1 MDKRVLGQIGENAA
15 ADVLREFEVD
25 RPVLGMVKDDKHR
38 TRALA
43 APDGRELGLE
53 GNPAAFALIG
63 RVQEETHRFA
73 IEYQRSLR
81 SRHIGSELDKIPG
94 VGEKRRNELLKRFR
108 SVKVRWQ
115 DTDFKV
121 KIRTFTGFTAQIIQH
136 ETDHLNGIL
145 I

>member
-1 MDKRVLGQIGENAA
+1 ME
-15 ADVLREFEVD
+15 VLREFDLEI
-25 RPVLGMVKDDKHR
+25 PVLGMVKDDKHR

-108 SVKVRWQ
+108 SVKAVAAASEEELRSVLGAAAAKSVYAW
-115 DTDFKV
+115 FH
-121 KIRTFTGFTAQIIQH
+121 REPEEGEENA
-136 ETDHLNGIL
+136 
-145 I
+145 